1 MLLRYTIK
9 RVLWTIPTLFVVSL
23 LAFLI
28 IQAPPGD
35 FVTALTAALLESGD
49 DVDINQL
56 NALRERYGLDQSIW
70 VQYWKWIS
78 QVVIAGDFG
87 ISFEWRAPVADLV
100 WERMG
105 LSVLLATATVLFTWA
120 IALPI
125 GIYSAVNKYTVGD
138 YVVTAIGFF
147 GLATPNF
154 LLALI
159 LMYVAVVHFGT
170 DVSGLFSIE
179 YQNAPWSWAKFVDLL
194 EHLWIPVL
202 ILGTS
207 STASIIRV
215 MRANL
220 LDELYR
226 PYVVTA
232 RAKGLSETRLL
243 LRYPVRLALN
253 PFVST
258 IGWVFPQIISGS
270 VIVSVVLSLPTAG
283 PLFLTALKSQDMY
296 LAGSFVLLLS
306 VLAVIGMLISD
317 ILLAIVDPR
326 IRFK

>member
-1 MLLRYTIK
+1 MLLRYTI
-9 RVLWTIPTLFVVSL
+9 RRILWTIPTLLVVSL

-49 DVDINQL
+49 DVDIDQL
-56 NALRERYGLDQSIW
+56 NALRERYGLDQSVW

-78 QVVIAGDFG
+78 QVLIAGDFG
-87 ISFEWRAPVADLV
+87 ISFEWRAPVSDLI

-105 LSVLLATATVLFTWA
+105 LSVLLATATVLFTWSL
-120 IALPI
+120 ALPI
-125 GIYSAVNKYTVGD
+125 GIYSAVKKYTIGD
-138 YVVTAIGFF
+138 YVVTTIGFF

-194 EHLWIPVL
+194 EHLWIPVI

-220 LDELYR
+220 LDELHR
-226 PYVVTA
+226 PYVVTG

-243 LRYPVRLALN
+243 LRYPVRIALN

-306 VLAVIGMLISD
+306 VLAVLGMLISD
-317 ILLAIVDPR
+317 ILLAIIDPR

>member
-1 MLLRYTIK
+1 MLLRYTLRRI
-9 RVLWTIPTLFVVSL
+9 LWTIPTLFVVSL

-49 DVDINQL
+49 DVDIDQL
-56 NALRERYGLDQSIW
+56 NALRERYGLDQPIW
-70 VQYWKWIS
+70 IQYWKWIS
-78 QVVIAGDFG
+78 QVLIAGDFG
-87 ISFEWRAPVADLV
+87 ISFEWRSPVSDLI

-105 LSVLLATATVLFTWA
+105 LSVLLATATVLFTWSL
-120 IALPI
+120 ALPI
-125 GIYSAVNKYTVGD
+125 GVYSAVKKYTVGD
-138 YVVTAIGFF
+138 YVVTAVGFF

-179 YQNAPWSWAKFVDLL
+179 YQNAPWSWAKFLDLL
-194 EHLWIPVL
+194 EHLWIPVI

-220 LDELYR
+220 LDELHR

-232 RAKGLSETRLL
+232 RAKGLSEMRLL

-317 ILLAIVDPR
+317 ILLAVMDPR

>member
-1 MLLRYTIK
+1 MLLKFALRRI
-9 RVLWTIPTLFVVSL
+9 LWTIPTLFVVSL

-35 FVTALTAALLESGD
+35 FVTALTAALMESGD
-49 DVDINQL
+49 DIDIDQL
-56 NALRERYGLDQSIW
+56 NALRERYGLDQPVW

-78 QVVIAGDFG
+78 GVLSGGDFG
-87 ISFEWRAPVADLV
+87 ISFEWRQPVSELI
-100 WERMG
+100 WQRMG
-105 LSVLLATATVLFTWA
+105 LSVLLAAATVLFTWA
-120 IALPI
+120 LALPI
-125 GIYSAVNKYTVGD
+125 GVYSAVKQYTIGD
-138 YVVTAIGFF
+138 YVITAIGFF

-159 LMYVAVVHFGT
+159 LMYVAVVYVGA
-170 DVSGLFSIE
+170 DVTGLFSIE
-179 YQNAPWSWAKFVDLL
+179 YQNAPWSWEKFVDLL
-194 EHLWIPVL
+194 KHLWIPVI

-220 LDELYR
+220 LDELYK

-232 RAKGLSETRLL
+232 RAKGLSEWKLL
-243 LRYPVRLALN
+243 VRYPVRIALN

-306 VLAVIGMLISD
+306 VLSVIGMLLSD
-317 ILLAIVDPR
+317 ILLAIIDPR
-326 IRFK
+326 IRFS